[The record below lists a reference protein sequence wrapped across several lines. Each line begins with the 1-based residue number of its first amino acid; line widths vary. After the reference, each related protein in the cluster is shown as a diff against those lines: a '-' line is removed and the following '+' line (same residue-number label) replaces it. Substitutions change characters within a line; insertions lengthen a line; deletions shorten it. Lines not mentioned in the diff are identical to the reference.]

1 MSKDSESALY
11 GKLGASSSKAGI
23 LKAASKGRPQHFI
36 ELCNDLVDSDQFM
49 SFIHADGA
57 GTKSILAYIA
67 FKETN
72 DPTYFRGL
80 AQDALVMNLDDIIC
94 VGLPQ
99 SLLLSNTIGRCKR
112 LVPDSAIAEII
123 NGYGS
128 LIYKLSQFGINIM
141 PGGGETADVG
151 DVVRTLLVD
160 ATLAG
165 RIEKTGVIS
174 TDNIK
179 PNDVIV
185 GLSSTGQA
193 SYEDAPN
200 SGISSNGLTLARH
213 VLIPNEFCKKYPEI
227 MDPGIDDAVAYK
239 GKFNIFE
246 NRSDLGTS
254 IIKAILSPT
263 RTYAPIL
270 AEIYR
275 SIGTKNIHGVIN
287 CTGGGQTKPLR
298 FGQKVRYVKD
308 SLFPVPPLFSMIQSS
323 ANVPW
328 REMYSVFNMG
338 HRLEIIVPQAVSD
351 KIIGIS
357 KHFNVEAKIIGRI
370 EESDTNSVSI
380 ITSHGTFYYQ

>member
-1 MSKDSESALY
+1 MVNDSESALY
-11 GKLGASSSKAGI
+11 GQLGASSSKAGI
-23 LKAASKGRPQHFI
+23 LKAAATGRPRHFI
-36 ELCNDLVDSDQFM
+36 ELGEDLAGSSEFK

-57 GTKSILAYIA
+57 GTKSVLAYLG
-67 FKETN
+67 FRETG
-72 DPTYFRGL
+72 DTSFFRGL
-80 AQDALVMNLDDIIC
+80 AQDALVMNLDDIMC

-123 NGYGS
+123 SGYGA
-128 LIYKLSQFGINIM
+128 LISKLSQFGIHIT

-160 ATLAG
+160 ATIAG
-165 RIEKTGVIS
+165 RIESKKVIS
-174 TDNIK
+174 TDSIS
-179 PNDVIV
+179 PGDVIV
-185 GLSSTGQA
+185 GLSSTGKA
-193 SYEDAPN
+193 SYEDSLN

-227 MDPGIDDAVAYK
+227 MDPEIDPLVAYK
-239 GKFNIFE
+239 GKFDIFE

-254 IIKAILSPT
+254 IIKSLLSPT

-275 SIGTKNIHGVIN
+275 SIETNNIHGVIN

-298 FGQKVRYVKD
+298 FGQKVRFVKD
-308 SLFPVPPLFSMIQSS
+308 SLFPAPPLFSLIQSS

-328 REMYSVFNMG
+328 REMYTVFNMG
-338 HRLEIIVPQAVSD
+338 HRIEIITPQSTAES
-351 KIIGIS
+351 IIKIS
-357 KHFNVEAKIIGRI
+357 KTFNVEAKIIGRI
-370 EESDTNSVSI
+370 KQSDSNSVSI
-380 ITSHGTFYYQ
+380 ITPHGTFYYQ